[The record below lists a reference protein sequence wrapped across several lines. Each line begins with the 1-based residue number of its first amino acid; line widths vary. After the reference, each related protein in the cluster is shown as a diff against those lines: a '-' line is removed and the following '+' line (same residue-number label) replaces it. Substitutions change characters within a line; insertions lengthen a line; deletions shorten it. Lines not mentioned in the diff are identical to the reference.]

1 MITEPFSIQHKHV
14 SDCMLQQLT
23 WMSNQDFGVRGGKRH
38 PASPFFTELIISL
51 FPSYFF
57 DLKGFFFFWFGFF
70 FPFMG
75 ENKYGQKGVMACLSK
90 LSVSTPNAKLHS
102 KYFTPSDLKHWMF
115 GGLLEISLT
124 ESVAP
129 TGNQSLDHPVFRD
142 ALTNLCKQAC

>member
-1 MITEPFSIQHKHV
+1 MITGPFSIQHKHV
-14 SDCMLQQLT
+14 SDCTLKQLT
-23 WMSNQDFGVRGGKRH
+23 WRSNQDFRVPGRKRH
-38 PASPFFTELIISL
+38 PAHSLITELLISL

-57 DLKGFFFFWFGFF
+57 DLKIFFFYLSF

-75 ENKYGQKGVMACLSK
+75 EHKYGQKGVMACLSK
-90 LSVSTPNAKLHS
+90 LSVSTPHAKLHS
-102 KYFTPSDLKHWMF
+102 EYFTPSDLKHWMF

-124 ESVAP
+124 ESVTP